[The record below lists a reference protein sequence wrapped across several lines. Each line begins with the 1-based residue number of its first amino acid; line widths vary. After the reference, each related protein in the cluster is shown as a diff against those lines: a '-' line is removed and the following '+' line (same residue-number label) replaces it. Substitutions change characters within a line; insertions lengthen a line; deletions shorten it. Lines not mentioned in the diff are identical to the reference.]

1 MLGVKFRRFGG
12 VMRSVVMMAIGGVG
26 MVSGE
31 MMIAGF
37 MTARGFAMMS
47 GRVLVV
53 FCCFVMMLGCFF
65 GHSFSFTGL
74 RLAGGRVGCTWLI
87 TRR

>member
-1 MLGVKFRRFGG
+1 MLGVKFSCLGG

-26 MVSGE
+26 MMRGE

-37 MTARGFAMMS
+37 VVARGFAMMP

-53 FCCFVMMLGCFF
+53 FRCFVVMLGCFF

-74 RLAGGRVGCTWLI
+74 RLAGGRVG
-87 TRR
+87 